1 MVTSIYDRDYF
12 KVNQIVNIDK
22 MRFLEEFSD
31 FDRMVIRKM
40 FLQLKFDILLENNS
54 KIMASTEKKIKKDLE
69 KQLEAFDKFYDS
81 FRRCKN

>member
-1 MVTSIYDRDYF
+1 
-12 KVNQIVNIDK
+12 
-22 MRFLEEFSD
+22 
-31 FDRMVIRKM
+31 M